1 MANAKRK
8 TTQAQTLQSQNLYV
22 RIVIVS
28 LLLYGLAQFVPEL
41 VNALLTFVLISMIV
55 MQAEAISGL
64 IAQLSR

>member
-1 MANAKRK
+1 MTKK
-8 TTQAQTLQSQNLYV
+8 KTQAQTSQSQNLYV
-22 RIVIVS
+22 RIVIVV

-64 IAQLSR
+64 IAQLSK